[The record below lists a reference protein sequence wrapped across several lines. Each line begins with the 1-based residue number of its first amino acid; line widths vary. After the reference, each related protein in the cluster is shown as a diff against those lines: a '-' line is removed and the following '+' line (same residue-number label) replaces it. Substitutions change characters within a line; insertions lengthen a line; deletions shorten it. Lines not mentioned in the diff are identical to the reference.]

1 MSFFE
6 FPHTRTYDS
15 DLAWLIKHVR
25 SNQEAIQA
33 LENWKASVTADI
45 DDLSAV
51 IDAIRRGELPEDIAN
66 GIKQWI
72 ADNFNDI
79 VGLMIKTV
87 WFGLT
92 DAGYFV
98 AYIPESWR
106 DVVFKTTGYDY
117 QNDLQPD
124 YGHLVLQANYYTHS
138 ISIP

>member
-15 DLAWLIKHVR
+15 DLAWLIKQVR
-25 SNQEAIQA
+25 TNQEAIKA
-33 LENWKASVTADI
+33 LDDWKASVSADI
-45 DDLSAV
+45 KDLVAV
-51 IDAIRRGELPEDIAN
+51 IDAIRSGKLPEDIAN

-79 VGLMIKTV
+79 IGMMIKTV

-98 AYIPESWR
+98 AYSPDSWA
-106 DVVFKTTGYDY
+106 DVVFKTTGLDI
-117 QNDLQPD
+117 DIPLQPEF
-124 YGHLVLQANYYTHS
+124 GHLVLQANYYTH
-138 ISIP
+138 P